1 MPSSSVSKSTK
12 YFFSSAVSGD
22 FFAIG
27 DSFRDDCRRGDAHG
41 SAGSR
46 IAEAKKAHK
55 ERGQAQGISDESVR
69 TDQKICASS
78 CFCALGSKQSDLFVV
93 ESIEFI

>member
-12 YFFSSAVSGD
+12 YFFSSAVSWD

-27 DSFRDDCRRGDAHG
+27 DSFRDDCQKGDAHG

-55 ERGQAQGISDESVR
+55 ERGQAQEFLSVK

>member
-12 YFFSSAVSGD
+12 YFFSSVVSGT
-22 FFAIG
+22 FFVMGTPFVTIAE
-27 DSFRDDCRRGDAHG
+27 RGDAHG

-55 ERGQAQGISDESVR
+55 ERGQAQGFLTGLLGQIRKYVHPPAFAR
-69 TDQKICASS
+69 LDQSNQIY
-78 CFCALGSKQSDLFVV
+78 LL
-93 ESIEFI
+93 

>member
-12 YFFSSAVSGD
+12 YFFSSAVSWD
-22 FFAIG
+22 FFAIE
-27 DSFRDDCRRGDAHG
+27 DFFRDDCRKGDAHG

-55 ERGQAQGISDESVR
+55 ERGQAQGFLTGLLGQIRKYVHPPAFAR
-69 TDQKICASS
+69 FDQSNQIY
-78 CFCALGSKQSDLFVV
+78 LL
-93 ESIEFI
+93 

>member
-12 YFFSSAVSGD
+12 YFFSSAVSWD

-27 DSFRDDCRRGDAHG
+27 DSFRDNCRKGDAHG

-55 ERGQAQGISDESVR
+55 ERGQAQGFL
-69 TDQKICASS
+69 TGL
-78 CFCALGSKQSDLFVV
+78 LGQIRKYVHPPAFARLYQSNQIYLL
-93 ESIEFI
+93 

>member
-1 MPSSSVSKSTK
+1 MPKGGCTWQCRISDSRGEKSAQRK
-12 YFFSSAVSGD
+12 RSGT
-22 FFAIG
+22 
-27 DSFRDDCRRGDAHG
+27 
-41 SAGSR
+41 
-46 IAEAKKAHK
+46 
-55 ERGQAQGISDESVR
+55 GISDGSVR